1 MDSVPVKGSVP
12 WAASWQAG
20 LGTAV
25 GCRGCRRNKVWQPL
39 GVGQQQQ
46 QQPASS
52 EGLRLAG
59 VGLSAAG
66 EVSLW
71 VEGKQ
76 CKTQASMSRH

>member
-1 MDSVPVKGSVP
+1 M
-12 WAASWQAG
+12 
-20 LGTAV
+20 
-25 GCRGCRRNKVWQPL
+25 WQPL

-59 VGLSAAG
+59 VGLSAGG

-71 VEGKQ
+71 VKGKQ